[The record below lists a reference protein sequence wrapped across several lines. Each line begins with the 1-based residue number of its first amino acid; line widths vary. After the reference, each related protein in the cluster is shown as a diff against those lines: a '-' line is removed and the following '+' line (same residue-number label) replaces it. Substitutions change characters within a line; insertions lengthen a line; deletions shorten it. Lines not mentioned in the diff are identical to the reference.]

1 MPLPKLSDKQIDQL
15 AGFVS
20 AYIAE
25 QRTVFGKKAQPI
37 ADEHLPQLEAFFP
50 AGVLSAVKVV
60 QGRAP
65 EPGFY
70 TLARMMGIRNV
81 PSFSDMAGIT
91 FQDVVVHVEPLS
103 LQLLFHE
110 LVHAVQYKH
119 LGLDGF
125 ASRYVRGFLNGG
137 SYEEIPLEKQAYELE
152 GRFASNPSD
161 AFSVEDDVK
170 QRIQLGQL

>member
-1 MPLPKLSDKQIDQL
+1 MPLPKLSEKQIDQL
-15 AGFVS
+15 AGLVA

-25 QRTVFGKKAQPI
+25 QRSAFGDKAQPI
-37 ADEHLPQLEAFFP
+37 IAEQVAQLRPFFP
-50 AGVLSAVKVV
+50 ADVLAQVKVV
-60 QGRAP
+60 RGRAP

-70 TLARMMGIRNV
+70 TLVRMMGIRNA
-81 PSFSDMAGIT
+81 PAFSEMAGIT

-103 LQLLFHE
+103 LRLLFHE

-119 LGLDGF
+119 LGLEGF

-152 GRFASNPSD
+152 GRFVEAPSSE
-161 AFSVEDDVK
+161 FSVEEDVK
-170 QRIQLGQL
+170 RRIQLNEI

>member
-1 MPLPKLSDKQIDQL
+1 MPFPKLSDTQIDQL
-15 AGFVS
+15 AGMVS

-25 QRTVFGKKAQPI
+25 QRVAFGKKALPI
-37 ADEHLPQLEAFFP
+37 PEEHIERLQAFFP
-50 AGVLSAVKVV
+50 ADVLAAVKVTR
-60 QGRAP
+60 GRAP

-70 TLARMMGIRNV
+70 TLVRMMGIRNA
-81 PSFSDMAGIT
+81 PSFSEMAGIT
-91 FQDVVVHVEPLS
+91 FQDVVVHAEPLG

-125 ASRYVRGFLNGG
+125 ASRYVRGFLSGG

-152 GRFASNPSD
+152 GRFAANPT
-161 AFSVEDDVK
+161 AVFSVEDDVK
-170 QRIQLGQL
+170 HRIELHQL